1 MQRST
6 RPQMTTHT
14 ESVTRTFIGQ
24 TDDPPYVFFGTVPL
38 SHTDR
43 KFIVTGTIDHE
54 LYLAEVSALPS
65 RRERSNTTLDS
76 AVEVV
81 DLTLIDDDE
90 EEAVT
95 PQTDKRNKH
104 SPSTPSEDRPLRA
117 PPTPETPSP
126 IKRRKREAQLPPRSK
141 STSSSS
147 KSTSSSSKS
156 TSSSTANG
164 QHRSLGHNA
173 EHVTWTAGE
182 DRALWQAQVSLE
194 ILTYN
199 NTLSIAQIRRR
210 QVLGRRRQLGSPGR
224 RGRQDGNGQ
233 YFIKRATT
241 STC

>member
-1 MQRST
+1 
-6 RPQMTTHT
+6 MTTHT
-14 ESVTRTFIGQ
+14 DSVTRTFIGQ

-54 LYLAEVSALPS
+54 LYLAELSALPS

-81 DLTLIDDDE
+81 DLTLIDDE
-90 EEAVT
+90 EKEAVT
-95 PQTDKRNKH
+95 PQTKKRNKH
-104 SPSTPSEDRPLRA
+104 SPSTPREDHLPRA

-126 IKRRKREAQLPPRSK
+126 IKRREREAQLPPM
-141 STSSSS
+141 
-147 KSTSSSSKS
+147 SKS

-164 QHRSLGHNA
+164 QHGSLEHIA

-199 NTLSIAQIRRR
+199 NETEHSLNTAKVSTGQVSPAGSARPARAARR
-210 QVLGRRRQLGSPGR
+210 
-224 RGRQDGNGQ
+224 
-233 YFIKRATT
+233 
-241 STC
+241 